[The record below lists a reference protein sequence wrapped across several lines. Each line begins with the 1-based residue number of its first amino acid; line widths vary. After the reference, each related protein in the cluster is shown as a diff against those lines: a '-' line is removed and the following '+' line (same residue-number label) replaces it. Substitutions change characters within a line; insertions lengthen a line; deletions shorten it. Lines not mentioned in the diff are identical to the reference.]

1 MWSRHSLASSKLE
14 ARKTLQILLQIQAD
28 SLTYLYFRGDLTVK
42 KLFQL
47 HLSQNSNCSSSSEL

>member
-14 ARKTLQILLQIQAD
+14 ARKPLQILLQIQAD

-42 KLFQL
+42 KIISVTFVT
-47 HLSQNSNCSSSSEL
+47 E